1 MTPPVQGQQ
10 FNPDEEKILQ
20 DTAEHWRRVW
30 NETPVQTIARIE
42 DAAKQLIAVTA
53 ALQVLYAAIFAFSS
67 IRTQVTSVQWW
78 LPGWLLLLLFCTP
91 LVCWL
96 VSLVYATR
104 VFVPRTRP
112 GVNFNELSVSAWQKV
127 KDAYGEVAEEKLRW
141 LHRSQRW
148 LIGSFVLVLVA
159 VVLFVL
165 SPAPAVAPT
174 PIIIVTPTPHVVG
187 SPAP

>member
-1 MTPPVQGQQ
+1 MTTPIPGHGLDPEEEQLLQQ
-10 FNPDEEKILQ
+10 
-20 DTAEHWRRVW
+20 TAEHWRQVW
-30 NETPVQTIARIE
+30 NETPVQVIARIE
-42 DAAKQLIAVTA
+42 DAAKQLIAVTS

-96 VSLVYATR
+96 VSLAYATR
-104 VFVPRTRP
+104 VFVPRIRP

-127 KDAYGEVAEEKLRW
+127 KDAYGEVAEEKLRS

-165 SPAPAVAPT
+165 SPAPAVAPV
-174 PIIIVTPTPHVVG
+174 PIIIVTPTPHVLG
-187 SPAP
+187 SPSP